1 MSKESGGAPGAGE
14 GMGDTTR
21 VGTAERD
28 RAVALL
34 GEHWRAGRLD
44 PAEHELR
51 VTKAKVAVTR
61 ADLDVLFADLPDTG
75 PGPAPATAT
84 GATPEPSGT
93 ARGAVAPAGA
103 TGLMGGMRDTIMA
116 LTPFAALLLFFVTG
130 SWLWFLAIPV
140 MGILLFGPEGKK
152 SRRGDKRGH

>member
-1 MSKESGGAPGAGE
+1 MSNENRGAPGAGDST
-14 GMGDTTR
+14 GDTTR
-21 VGTAERD
+21 VGTADRE

-51 VTKAKVAVTR
+51 VTRAKAAVTR
-61 ADLDVLFADLPDTG
+61 ADLDVLFADLPET
-75 PGPAPATAT
+75 GPAPAA
-84 GATPEPSGT
+84 GPSPEPAVPGEMS
-93 ARGAVAPAGA
+93 GAVASSGA
-103 TGLMGGMRDTIMA
+103 PGRGGGRDTVMA

-140 MGILLFGPEGKK
+140 MGILVYGPEGKK
-152 SRRGDKRGH
+152 SRRGDQEGR